1 MKQKTIL
8 TIISLYTVLAALV
21 AASPVSAHDQPA
33 GNDWIMA
40 DWMLWSFLI
49 FFGAALV
56 VFLVAAKRGMFS
68 NLEESKYYILT
79 INEPD
84 YYTPD
89 WARDEEDP
97 GEASK
102 AEEDG
107 TDLTPSEPGWALD
120 QIEEVQ
126 DASRGR

>member
-1 MKQKTIL
+1 MKQKQII

-56 VFLVAAKRGMFS
+56 VFLVAAKRGLFA
-68 NLEESKYYILT
+68 NLEQSKYLILD
-79 INEPD
+79 IDEPD

-89 WARDEEDP
+89 WARDEDAPENGPDLP
-97 GEASK
+97 D
-102 AEEDG
+102 DG
-107 TDLTPSEPGWALD
+107 NGAGPNRPEWALD
-120 QIEEVQ
+120 SVEEAGHA
-126 DASRGR
+126 DPRR